1 MPRHAGVPWATGNTS
16 DRAGRVLPGCS
27 GAAQSFPTKPIR
39 ILVGTPPGGGAD
51 FLARGLAPKLTE
63 GLGQSIIVE
72 NRPGANGAVAS
83 EVLAHAAPDGHT
95 LKINVF
101 GDAVN
106 PSLMKLNFDFLK
118 DFSYVALAGESQN
131 ILASH
136 PSLPA
141 TNVKGLIALSKTK
154 PGGVTYGSQGIG
166 ASGHLSGEL
175 FQHMTGVKWVHVPYK
190 GGAPALIDL
199 LAGNITISFAN
210 IPTAIEHVRSKRL
223 RALAVT
229 GGKAHAGRAG
239 HPDGR
244 RKRRARLRGQ
254 QLVRALRPGEDPARD
269 RRAPQHGDRA
279 RGEDPGP
286 LRGAAQGR
294 HRAFHAQPGAIH
306 RLHPERVRQ
315 VGEGDQ
321 GGGDQGRVMA
331 KGDELVMRSGDAV

>member
-1 MPRHAGVPWATGNTS
+1 MRIDSDWSKTSFLATPIVLSGLAGT
-16 DRAGRVLPGCS
+16 R
-27 GAAQSFPTKPIR
+27 AAQSFPTKPIR

-63 GLGQSIIVE
+63 SLGQSIIVE

-141 TNVKGLIALSKTK
+141 TNVKELIALSKAK

-166 ASGHLSGEL
+166 ASGHLSGEF

-190 GGAPALIDL
+190 GGAQALIDL

-229 GGKAHAGRAG
+229 GGKRTAAAPDIPTVAESGVAGYEVSNWFGLSA
-239 HPDGR
+239 PA
-244 RKRRARLRGQ
+244 KTSPEIVARLNTEI
-254 QLVRALRPGEDPARD
+254 VRAVNTPDLSAALRKGGTEPSTLTPAQYTAFIQSEYAKWAKVIKAAGIKGE
-269 RRAPQHGDRA
+269 
-279 RGEDPGP
+279 
-286 LRGAAQGR
+286 
-294 HRAFHAQPGAIH
+294 
-306 RLHPERVRQ
+306 
-315 VGEGDQ
+315 
-321 GGGDQGRVMA
+321 
-331 KGDELVMRSGDAV
+331 

>member
-1 MPRHAGVPWATGNTS
+1 VLSGLAGSA
-16 DRAGRVLPGCS
+16 
-27 GAAQSFPTKPIR
+27 AAQSFPAKPIR

-141 TNVKGLIALSKTK
+141 TNVKDLIALSKTK

-229 GGKAHAGRAG
+229 GGKRTPAAPDIPTVAESGVAGYEVSNWFGLSA
-239 HPDGR
+239 PA
-244 RKRRARLRGQ
+244 KTPPEIVARLNTEI
-254 QLVRALRPGEDPARD
+254 VRAVKTPDLSAALRKGGTEPSTLTPAQYT
-269 RRAPQHGDRA
+269 AFIQSEYA
-279 RGEDPGP
+279 KWAKVIK
-286 LRGAAQGR
+286 AAGIK
-294 HRAFHAQPGAIH
+294 A
-306 RLHPERVRQ
+306 E
-315 VGEGDQ
+315 
-321 GGGDQGRVMA
+321 
-331 KGDELVMRSGDAV
+331 

>member
-1 MPRHAGVPWATGNTS
+1 MTGARRLFLATTTVLSGLAGSA
-16 DRAGRVLPGCS
+16 
-27 GAAQSFPTKPIR
+27 AAQSFPAKPIR

-141 TNVKGLIALSKTK
+141 TDVKDLIALSKTK

-229 GGKAHAGRAG
+229 GGKRTPAAPDIPTVAESGVAGYEVSNWFGLSA
-239 HPDGR
+239 PA
-244 RKRRARLRGQ
+244 KTPPEIVARLNTEI
-254 QLVRALRPGEDPARD
+254 VRAVKTPDLSAALRKGGTEPSTLTPAQYT
-269 RRAPQHGDRA
+269 AFIQSEYA
-279 RGEDPGP
+279 KWAKVIK
-286 LRGAAQGR
+286 AAGIK
-294 HRAFHAQPGAIH
+294 A
-306 RLHPERVRQ
+306 E
-315 VGEGDQ
+315 
-321 GGGDQGRVMA
+321 
-331 KGDELVMRSGDAV
+331 

>member
-1 MPRHAGVPWATGNTS
+1 MTGARLLFLAAATLLSSIAGS
-16 DRAGRVLPGCS
+16 S
-27 GAAQSFPTKPIR
+27 AAQSFPAKPIR

-63 GLGQSIIVE
+63 GLGQAIIVE

-83 EVLAHAAPDGHT
+83 ELLAHAAPDGHT

-229 GGKAHAGRAG
+229 GGKRTPAAPDIPTVAESGVAGYEVSNWFGLSA
-239 HPDGR
+239 PA
-244 RKRRARLRGQ
+244 KTPPEIVARLNTEIVRGVKTPD
-254 QLVRALRPGEDPARD
+254 LSAALRKGGTEPSTLTPAQYT
-269 RRAPQHGDRA
+269 AFIQSEYA
-279 RGEDPGP
+279 KWAKVIK
-286 LRGAAQGR
+286 AAGIK
-294 HRAFHAQPGAIH
+294 A
-306 RLHPERVRQ
+306 E
-315 VGEGDQ
+315 
-321 GGGDQGRVMA
+321 
-331 KGDELVMRSGDAV
+331 

>member
-1 MPRHAGVPWATGNTS
+1 MRTIVVKSIFEISLIAFLVLLY
-16 DRAGRVLPGCS
+16 LPGKS
-27 GAAQSFPTKPIR
+27 SAQTFPTKPIR

-72 NRPGANGAVAS
+72 NRPGANGAVAA
-83 EVLAHAAPDGHT
+83 ELLAHAAPDGHT

-141 TNVKGLIALSKTK
+141 TNVKGLIVLSKAK
-154 PGGVTYGSQGIG
+154 PGGVIYGSQGIG

-175 FQHMTGVKWVHVPYK
+175 FQYMTGVKWVHVPYK

-229 GGKAHAGRAG
+229 GGKRTPAAQDIPTVAESGVPGYEVSNWFGLSA
-239 HPDGR
+239 PA
-244 RKRRARLRGQ
+244 KTPPEIVARLNTEI
-254 QLVRALRPGEDPARD
+254 VRAVKSPDLSAALRKGGTEPSTLTPAQYT
-269 RRAPQHGDRA
+269 AFIQSEYSKWA
-279 RGEDPGP
+279 KVIK
-286 LRGAAQGR
+286 AAGIK
-294 HRAFHAQPGAIH
+294 A
-306 RLHPERVRQ
+306 E
-315 VGEGDQ
+315 
-321 GGGDQGRVMA
+321 
-331 KGDELVMRSGDAV
+331 

>member
-1 MPRHAGVPWATGNTS
+1 MIRVRLLFVMASGVLAGFAGTS
-16 DRAGRVLPGCS
+16 
-27 GAAQSFPTKPIR
+27 AAQTFPTKPIR

-63 GLGQSIIVE
+63 SLGQSIIVE

-83 EVLAHAAPDGHT
+83 ELLARSAPDGHT

-106 PSLMKLNFDFLK
+106 PSLMKLNFDFIK

-131 ILASH
+131 VLASH

-141 TNVKGLIALSKTK
+141 TNVKGLIAISRAK

-175 FQHMTGVKWVHVPYK
+175 FQYMTGVKWVHVPYK

-199 LAGNITISFAN
+199 LAGNITVSFAN

-229 GGKAHAGRAG
+229 GGKRTPAA
-239 HPDGR
+239 PDIPTIAESGVPGYEVSNWFGLSATA
-244 RKRRARLRGQ
+244 KTPPEIVTRLNTEI
-254 QLVRALRPGEDPARD
+254 VRAVTSPDL
-269 RRAPQHGDRA
+269 
-279 RGEDPGP
+279 
-286 LRGAAQGR
+286 GAALRKGGTEPATLTPAQYT
-294 HRAFHAQPGAIH
+294 AFIQSEYAKWAKVIKAAGIK
-306 RLHPERVRQ
+306 
-315 VGEGDQ
+315 GE
-321 GGGDQGRVMA
+321 
-331 KGDELVMRSGDAV
+331 

>member
-1 MPRHAGVPWATGNTS
+1 MVNVIQVLLAACSVVLYLAG
-16 DRAGRVLPGCS
+16 
-27 GAAQSFPTKPIR
+27 GADAQTYPTRPIR

-63 GLGQSIIVE
+63 SLGQSIVVE

-83 EVLAHAAPDGHT
+83 EVLARTAPDGYT

-106 PSLMKLNFDFLK
+106 PLLMKVNFDFLK
-118 DFSYVALAGESQN
+118 DFSYIALAGESQN
-131 ILASH
+131 MLASH
-136 PSLPA
+136 PSFPS
-141 TNVKGLIALSKTK
+141 TGVKGLIAISKAK

-175 FQHMTGVKWVHVPYK
+175 FQYMTGVKWVHIPYK

-229 GGKAHAGRAG
+229 GEKRTAAA
-239 HPDGR
+239 PDIPTVGESGVPGYQVSNWFGLSAPA
-244 RKRRARLRGQ
+244 KTPPEIVSRLNTEI
-254 QLVRALRPGEDPARD
+254 VRAINSPDLSAALRKGGTEPSTLNPAQYTAFIQNEYTKWAKVIKATGIKGE
-269 RRAPQHGDRA
+269 
-279 RGEDPGP
+279 
-286 LRGAAQGR
+286 
-294 HRAFHAQPGAIH
+294 
-306 RLHPERVRQ
+306 
-315 VGEGDQ
+315 
-321 GGGDQGRVMA
+321 
-331 KGDELVMRSGDAV
+331 

>member
-1 MPRHAGVPWATGNTS
+1 MLSGLAGSA
-16 DRAGRVLPGCS
+16 
-27 GAAQSFPTKPIR
+27 AAQSFPAKPIR

-229 GGKAHAGRAG
+229 GGKRTPAAPDIPTVAESGVAGYEVSNWFGLSA
-239 HPDGR
+239 PA
-244 RKRRARLRGQ
+244 KTPPEIVARLNTEI
-254 QLVRALRPGEDPARD
+254 VRAVKTPDLSAALRKGGTEPSTLTPAQYT
-269 RRAPQHGDRA
+269 AFIQSEYA
-279 RGEDPGP
+279 KWAKVIK
-286 LRGAAQGR
+286 AAGIK
-294 HRAFHAQPGAIH
+294 A
-306 RLHPERVRQ
+306 E
-315 VGEGDQ
+315 
-321 GGGDQGRVMA
+321 
-331 KGDELVMRSGDAV
+331 

>member
-1 MPRHAGVPWATGNTS
+1 MTGARRLFLATATLLSGLAGSA
-16 DRAGRVLPGCS
+16 
-27 GAAQSFPTKPIR
+27 AAQSFPAKPIR

-141 TNVKGLIALSKTK
+141 TNVKDLIALSKTK

-229 GGKAHAGRAG
+229 GGKRTPAAPDIPTVAESGVAGYEVSNWFGLSA
-239 HPDGR
+239 PA
-244 RKRRARLRGQ
+244 KTPPEIVARLNTEI
-254 QLVRALRPGEDPARD
+254 VRAVKTPDLSAALRKGGTEPSTLTPAQYT
-269 RRAPQHGDRA
+269 AFIQSEYA
-279 RGEDPGP
+279 KWAKVIK
-286 LRGAAQGR
+286 AAGIK
-294 HRAFHAQPGAIH
+294 A
-306 RLHPERVRQ
+306 E
-315 VGEGDQ
+315 
-321 GGGDQGRVMA
+321 
-331 KGDELVMRSGDAV
+331 

>member
-1 MPRHAGVPWATGNTS
+1 MIGAT
-16 DRAGRVLPGCS
+16 RVVLAVCPLALGLAD
-27 GAAQSFPTKPIR
+27 GAAAQSYPTKPIR

-63 GLGQSIIVE
+63 SLGQSIVVE

-83 EVLAHAAPDGHT
+83 EVLAHAAPDGYT

-141 TNVKGLIALSKTK
+141 TNVKALIALSKAK
-154 PGGVTYGSQGIG
+154 PAGGTYGSQGIG

-175 FQHMTGVKWVHVPYK
+175 FQYMTGVKWVHVPYK

-210 IPTAIEHVRSKRL
+210 IPTAIEHVRSQRL

-229 GGKAHAGRAG
+229 GGKRTPAAPEIPTIAESGVPGYEVSNWFGLSA
-239 HPDGR
+239 PA
-244 RKRRARLRGQ
+244 KTAPEIVARLNTEI
-254 QLVRALRPGEDPARD
+254 VRAVKSPDLSAALRKGGTEPATLTP
-269 RRAPQHGDRA
+269 AQYTA
-279 RGEDPGP
+279 FIQNEYNKWSKVIK
-286 LRGAAQGR
+286 AAGIK
-294 HRAFHAQPGAIH
+294 A
-306 RLHPERVRQ
+306 
-315 VGEGDQ
+315 EG
-321 GGGDQGRVMA
+321 
-331 KGDELVMRSGDAV
+331 